1 MLRDITIGQH
11 FPGNSLVH
19 RFDPRLKLVLTVAY
33 IVLLFAAS
41 NPLGLT
47 LSILFLGVMY
57 KVAKIP
63 VKMIGKSLKPI
74 LPIVLFTAVLN
85 LFFVSG
91 EGDPLVHF
99 WFLTIYAEGVRYA
112 VLMAVRVM
120 ALIAGTSLLTYTT
133 SPIVLT
139 DAIEQLLKPLGKLH
153 FPVHELAMMMSI
165 ALRFIP
171 TLIEETDKIMNA
183 QKARGAQLDTGKMTD
198 RVKALVPVLIPLFI
212 SAFRRADEL
221 AMAMECRCYRG
232 GTGRTRLKLRKAGLH
247 RPCGLHCLLCR
258 HPCLPA
264 GVPELLKRRTLSGN
278 ALRHCQLPRKGEL
291 LVRNFSDE
299 RKCRFPLRP
308 LR

>member
-153 FPVHELAMMMSI
+153 FPVHELAMMMSF

-232 GTGRTRLKLRKAGLH
+232 GTGRTRLKVLRCEKQEYIDLAVCIACFAVILAS
-247 RPCGLHCLLCR
+247 R
-258 HPCLPA
+258 
-264 GVPELLKRRTLSGN
+264 
-278 ALRHCQLPRKGEL
+278 
-291 LVRNFSDE
+291 LV
-299 RKCRFPLRP
+299 FPNY
-308 LR
+308 